1 MNTQQQRRNYQS
13 FYRSDIDYQF
23 YERRI
28 NHQSENETSTA
39 HKLIKKRSSSQFS
52 SLDQKADMK
61 MQQTSVAIQ
70 KKMT

>member
-13 FYRSDIDYQF
+13 FYRSDIDYRF
-23 YERRI
+23 YEKRI

-39 HKLIKKRSSSQFS
+39 HKLIKKRLSSQSS

>member
-1 MNTQQQRRNYQS
+1 MNTQQQQRNYQS
-13 FYRSDIDYQF
+13 FYHSDIDYRF
-23 YERRI
+23 YEKRI

-39 HKLIKKRSSSQFS
+39 YKLIKKRSSSQFS

-70 KKMT
+70 KKMM